1 MDGHPGSRKTL
12 WPWVESG
19 GVEVDGSLPK
29 VTGVRAGQREACP
42 GALFQ
47 CCFPHKESEQ
57 PSLGSPVGPELQ
69 GPGAPHQAS
78 ACFQNEEQ
86 AVFRKGLASLLD
98 PSGRSL
104 PGSRC
109 GASLRGAETPPWPQA
124 TFLGPLLP
132 SDLKLPVCLTITPG
146 THQPLNPHSPP
157 SSSSFHLF
165 FKLWQKPRNIK
176 FTSLTNF

>member
-1 MDGHPGSRKTL
+1 MDGHPGSRKSL

-19 GVEVDGSLPK
+19 GLEVDGSLPK
-29 VTGVRAGQREACP
+29 VTGVRAGQGEACP

-47 CCFPHKESEQ
+47 RCFPHKESEQ
-57 PSLGSPVGPELQ
+57 PSPGSPVGPELQ

-86 AVFRKGLASLLD
+86 AVFRKGPASLLD

-109 GASLRGAETPPWPQA
+109 GASLRGAETPPWPRA
-124 TFLGPLLP
+124 TFLGRCCPRTSSCLSVSPSLPGHAGPSIHSLHPPHLL
-132 SDLKLPVCLTITPG
+132 SIYF
-146 THQPLNPHSPP
+146 LNCGKNHV
-157 SSSSFHLF
+157 
-165 FKLWQKPRNIK
+165 
-176 FTSLTNF
+176 T

>member
-29 VTGVRAGQREACP
+29 VTGVRAGQGEACP

-109 GASLRGAETPPWPQA
+109 GASLRGAETPH
-124 TFLGPLLP
+124 GPR
-132 SDLKLPVCLTITPG
+132 
-146 THQPLNPHSPP
+146 PP
-157 SSSSFHLF
+157 SWGRCCPQTSSCLSVSPSLLGHTSPSIHTLHPPHLLF
-165 FKLWQKPRNIK
+165 IYFLNCGKNHV
-176 FTSLTNF
+176 T

>member
-29 VTGVRAGQREACP
+29 VTGVRAGQGEACP

-57 PSLGSPVGPELQ
+57 PSPRSPVGPELQ
-69 GPGAPHQAS
+69 DPGVPHQAF
-78 ACFQNEEQ
+78 ACFQKEEQ
-86 AVFRKGLASLLD
+86 ALFRKGPASLLD

-109 GASLRGAETPPWPQA
+109 SASLRGAETPPVAPGCPPGATVALRPQA
-124 TFLGPLLP
+124 ACLSHHHSLDTPAPQSTLSTLL
-132 SDLKLPVCLTITPG
+132 IFF
-146 THQPLNPHSPP
+146 
-157 SSSSFHLF
+157 SFIF
-165 FKLWQKPRNIK
+165 
-176 FTSLTNF
+176 